1 MNEFLEVYW
10 KNVLKFIKELC
21 DFSTRTV
28 ATWPSNNTYFH
39 VFVFC
44 CLLLLIAYTHTQ
56 KHTHTLIFILFF
68 SRLCSKWRFLFQSEA
83 IEREREPFLSP
94 LSFLEAVTVIL
105 SVWCV
110 CVCVFKWGLTQNI
123 DSIIYFY
130 MLNTST

>member
-44 CLLLLIAYTHTQ
+44 CLLLLTAYTHT
-56 KHTHTLIFILFF
+56 HTHTHSYIYIILLSTVFKMTF
-68 SRLCSKWRFLFQSEA
+68 SFPKWGDRK
-83 IEREREPFLSP
+83 RER
-94 LSFLEAVTVIL
+94 AVSLAV
-105 SVWCV
+105 VVFGGRHCDFVCGMCV
-110 CVCVFKWGLTQNI
+110 CVCLSEGLHKILIPSYTF
-123 DSIIYFY
+123 IY
-130 MLNTST
+130 

>member
-44 CLLLLIAYTHTQ
+44 CLLLLTAYTHTQ

-83 IEREREPFLSP
+83 IERERER
-94 LSFLEAVTVIL
+94 AVSLAV
-105 SVWCV
+105 VVFGGRHCDFVCVVCV
-110 CVCVFKWGLTQNI
+110 CVCEGLHKILIPSYTF
-123 DSIIYFY
+123 IY
-130 MLNTST
+130 